1 MKEFRKAKGV
11 TERYTSLEEMGK
23 AWGCKPVI
31 KQTKDKE
38 KLQKQREKFCGYHKC
53 KACGEPMTYIGG
65 SIMTCTNEKCKGIKL
80 ERKDA
85 DGNVIVTY
93 LTSYEL
99 LDDHF
104 AEIAENIFYETNQK

>member
-1 MKEFRKAKGV
+1 MKEFRMGRNT
-11 TERYTSLEEMGK
+11 TEHYTSLEEMGK
-23 AWGCKPVI
+23 AWGCKPVT

-38 KLQKQREKFCGYHKC
+38 KLQKQREKFCGFHKC

-65 SIMTCTNEKCKGIKL
+65 SIMACTNEKCKGIKL
-80 ERKDA
+80 EKKDA
-85 DGNVIVTY
+85 EGNASSVY

-104 AEIAENIFYETNQK
+104 AEIAENIFCETN